1 MKTIKALQKVVYS
14 PKVEKTTNPE
24 TELLSIRNEGTYTRF
39 DFVCYAQLL
48 SEPKPW
54 YKTMR
59 TFGLVYRQNGGIV
72 TSPLK
77 KAINITQ
84 QNRDKWKKTI
94 GAIYFT
100 LFFNQLP
107 DEIDYLDLVGLNNDK
122 SQKFVFNNIKM
133 ASNLKVQISST
144 KNLN

>member
-39 DFVCYAQLL
+39 DFVCHAQLL
-48 SEPKPW
+48 SEPNSW
-54 YKTMR
+54 HKTIR
-59 TFGLVYRQNGGIV
+59 TFGLVYRQNGAIV

-84 QNRDKWKKTI
+84 QNIYKWKKTV

-107 DEIDYLDLVGLNNDK
+107 DDIDYLHLVGLNNDK
-122 SQKFVFNNIKM
+122 SQKFVFKNIQLK
-133 ASNLKVQISST
+133 SNLTSYIYTT

>member
-48 SEPKPW
+48 RAPIPW

-59 TFGLVYRQNGGIV
+59 TFGLVYRQNGSIV

-84 QNRDKWKKTI
+84 QDIYKWKKTA

-107 DEIDYLDLVGLNNDK
+107 DEIDYLHLVGLNNNK